1 MAGKTHYMQNV
12 MWNEEQNVEYILP
25 YSGNGVFIVWQ
36 LERTLKKHMR
46 ASQGWNKIFPET

>member
-25 YSGNGVFIVWQ
+25 YSEMVS
-36 LERTLKKHMR
+36 L
-46 ASQGWNKIFPET
+46 